1 MPRSAPAD
9 PSPREHILARA
20 AEVFAD
26 RGFEGAGVDE
36 IARRAGVNKAMLY
49 YHVGD
54 KATLYAQVLIAN
66 LDRVHGILKRALAH
80 AAGPENRLRALV
92 AAIAQVVSQA
102 PAYPRLVLRELAG
115 GGANLPR
122 EVLTRMAGL
131 VELTAG
137 VLAEGRANGSFR
149 TVDPVMTHLLIVA
162 GVVVATT
169 QPLRERLAEASV
181 ALPTV
186 AHLPAPNP
194 PDFLADILIE
204 GLRPRDAGGAL

>member
-1 MPRSAPAD
+1 MPRSAPAEL
-9 PSPREHILARA
+9 SPRQHILTSA

-26 RGFEGAGVDE
+26 KGFEGAGVDE

-66 LDRVHGILKRALAH
+66 LDRVRSILEGALAQ
-80 AAGPENRLRALV
+80 AEGAENRLRALV
-92 AAIAQVVSQA
+92 AAIAEAVSHT

-131 VELTAG
+131 VELTAA
-137 VLAEGRANGSFR
+137 VLAEGRTSGSFR
-149 TVDPVMTHLLIVA
+149 AVDPVMTHLLIVA

-169 QPLRERLAEASV
+169 QPLRDRMAEAKV
-181 ALPTV
+181 ALPTI
-186 AHLPAPNP
+186 AHLPAVAP
-194 PDFLADILIE
+194 PDFLSDILLQ
-204 GLRPRDAGGAL
+204 GLRPRGAGGEL